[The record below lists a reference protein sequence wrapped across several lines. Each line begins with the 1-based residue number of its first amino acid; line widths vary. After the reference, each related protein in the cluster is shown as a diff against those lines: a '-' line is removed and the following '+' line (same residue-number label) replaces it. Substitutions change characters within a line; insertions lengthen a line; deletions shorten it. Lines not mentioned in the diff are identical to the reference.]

1 MIYNNLK
8 CLNLIMMII
17 YDNVMTW
24 YFRTTQKC
32 KVQIY
37 EMKHGTVDY
46 DYDYDS
52 DYYDSVTL

>member
-1 MIYNNLK
+1 MFK
-8 CLNLIMMII
+8 F
-17 YDNVMTW
+17 DNDDTVMTW

-37 EMKHGTVDY
+37 EMKHGTIDC
-46 DYDYDS
+46 DYDS